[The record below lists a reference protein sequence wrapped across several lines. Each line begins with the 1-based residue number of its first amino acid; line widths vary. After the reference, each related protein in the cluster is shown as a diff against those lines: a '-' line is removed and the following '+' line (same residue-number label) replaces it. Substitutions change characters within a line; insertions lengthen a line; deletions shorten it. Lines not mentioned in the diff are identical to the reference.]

1 MITGFYV
8 ADLARCNRKDAGRSY
23 LESIHEAN
31 ASEMNSEDWSF
42 PEYIN
47 GKNFSPEGTRN
58 QYWSAAGAII
68 GHQAL
73 NGKQVFRIND
83 HEK

>member
-8 ADLARCNRKDAGRSY
+8 ADLARRNKKDAARLY
-23 LESIHEAN
+23 LDGVHSAN
-31 ASEMNSEDWSF
+31 ASEMNCQDWSF

-47 GKNFSPEGTRN
+47 GKNFNPGGTRN
-58 QYWSAAGAII
+58 QCWSAAGAII

-73 NGKQVFRIND
+73 NGKKVFRITD
-83 HEK
+83 HGQ